1 MVVVEAWAFVVA
13 VIILD
18 AVIGS
23 VINVVVL
30 IILSVIVG

>member
-23 VINVVVL
+23 VIIVVVL
-30 IILSVIVG
+30 IMLSVIVG